1 MAKRQAHVCVLNP
14 MREPVTAGLVEA
26 PGAEHQLNLIKADDN
41 QKLGE
46 RMGLCKSD
54 REGRLGK
61 WLVAVVWWLRM
72 TAKNLRPRMSL
83 TSTPKAR
90 NEQIKTWLSTKRT
103 KKTPLVGRQAAEG

>member
-1 MAKRQAHVCVLNP
+1 
-14 MREPVTAGLVEA
+14 MREPVSAGLVKA

-61 WLVAVVWWLRM
+61 WLVVVVKDDSKESQ
-72 TAKNLRPRMSL
+72 AKDVIDEYS
-83 TSTPKAR
+83 KGK
-90 NEQIKTWLSTKRT
+90 E
-103 KKTPLVGRQAAEG
+103 